1 MITKMEL
8 QMKKTG
14 SCAPLDLPGEFRY
27 DPSISCVYIERGPLA
42 SSILRALDKLTD
54 LVDRAHVSF
63 PQARFVILSES
74 SLGPADLSYLV
85 IQDTNKEVVQT
96 RLKSLSAN
104 LSLPTCI
111 CIKQAAHEAHQA
123 YLMAPQLENAY
134 VELELKESELGLSAV
149 LKETELLALDLFK
162 DLGQKEIKLQWDLRP
177 FRLDNADKTCG
188 AALTQRD
195 VKTHSEAHGEACGE
209 TRSEAHNETYIETHD
224 ACSQLVAHCYNKGF
238 IERRLYWHDY
248 EDKHLTSYELC
259 AQALIYA
266 LRSYAEA
273 HSLKQFFVGLSGGMD
288 SALVLALAC
297 AALGSDKIRAFMMPG
312 PYSSELSYEL
322 AFQQVSSLGV
332 SYERLDLEPSFKP
345 LKSLLNVEDDS
356 LAEQNLQARLRALYL
371 MTRSNQSEASL
382 VLNTGNKSEA
392 ALGYSTLYGDT
403 IGALAPLADVYKT
416 QVYPLAA
423 ALSSLMARAMIPEGI
438 VTRAPS
444 AELAKE
450 QEDEKSLGI
459 SYESFDKL
467 LESYLKLC
475 FEFSKVQ
482 NPQEKVKAH
491 TAIKEFLASTSKE
504 ERAFIKRFYAYR
516 YKREQEPFGPTVSDT
531 ALAELEAVK
540 HPLSFP
546 ASDLL

>member
-8 QMKKTG
+8 QMKEAG
-14 SCAPLDLPGEFRY
+14 YCAPLDLPGEFRY

-42 SSILRALDKLTD
+42 SSILRALDKLAD

-74 SLGPADLSYLV
+74 SLGPADLSSLLT
-85 IQDTNKEVVQT
+85 QDAKKEAVQT
-96 RLKSLSAN
+96 RLKSLSTD

-123 YLMAPQLENAY
+123 YLIASQLENAY
-134 VELELKESELGLSAV
+134 VELQLRKNELGLSAA

-162 DLGQKEIKLQWDLRP
+162 DLEQKEIELQWDLRP
-177 FRLDNADKTCG
+177 FRLDNTGKTRG
-188 AALTQRD
+188 AALTQRHI
-195 VKTHSEAHGEACGE
+195 KTNNEA
-209 TRSEAHNETYIETHD
+209 RSETHNETHS

-259 AQALIYA
+259 AQALVYA
-266 LRSYAEA
+266 LRSYAETHA
-273 HSLKQFFVGLSGGMD
+273 LKQFFVGLSGGMD

-332 SYERLDLEPSFKP
+332 SYERLDLEPSFKL
-345 LKSLLNVEDDS
+345 LKSFLNVEDDS

-423 ALSSLMARAMIPEGI
+423 ALSSLMARPMIPEGI

-459 SYESFDKL
+459 SYENFDKL

-475 FEFSKVQ
+475 FKFSIVQ
-482 NPQEKVKAH
+482 NPQEKAKVH
-491 TAIKEFLASTSKE
+491 TAINEFLASASKE

-546 ASDLL
+546 ASDLF

>member
-8 QMKKTG
+8 QMKEAG
-14 SCAPLDLPGEFRY
+14 YCAPLDLPGEFRY
-27 DPSISCVYIERGPLA
+27 DPSIPCVYIERGPLA
-42 SSILRALDKLTD
+42 SSILRALDKLKN
-54 LVDRAHVSF
+54 LVDRACASF

-74 SLGPADLSYLV
+74 SLGPADLSSLLT
-85 IQDTNKEVVQT
+85 QDANKEVVQA
-96 RLKSLSAN
+96 RLKSLGAN

-111 CIKQAAHEAHQA
+111 CIKQAAHEGHQA
-123 YLMAPQLENAY
+123 YLMAPQLDNAY
-134 VELELKESELGLSAV
+134 VELELRENELGLSAV
-149 LKETELLALDLFK
+149 LKETELVTLDLFK

-195 VKTHSEAHGEACGE
+195 VETHCKAHGETHCEAWGE
-209 TRSEAHNETYIETHD
+209 TYNETHD
-224 ACSQLVAHCYNKGF
+224 ASSQLVAHCYNKGF

-259 AQALIYA
+259 AQALVYA
-266 LRSYAEA
+266 LRSYAET

-332 SYERLDLEPSFKP
+332 SYERLDLEPSFKL
-345 LKSLLNVEDDS
+345 LKSLLKVEDDS

-459 SYESFDKL
+459 SYENFDKL

-531 ALAELEAVK
+531 ALAELELVK

-546 ASDLL
+546 VSDLL